1 LTVTF
6 GFGFVVDFGIGFGF
20 RFGLEAFGRYGINI
34 FGLTGALLV
43 FGKGGFDGIG
53 FEGRGFGLVVALEP
67 GFPFCTVIMTLFSSV
82 VTPIQVPPLH
92 CFPSAEGIN
101 VINKAI
107 WR

>member
-6 GFGFVVDFGIGFGF
+6 GFGFVVDFGVGFGF
-20 RFGLEAFGRYGINI
+20 GLETFGRYGINI

-43 FGKGGFDGIG
+43 CGKGGFDGIG

-101 VINKAI
+101 VSNNAI